1 MVAKIER
8 LNNEKGGKLRSIVEA
23 VNRLN
28 PLAEA
33 TQRAHVK
40 SLTNPGSLVH
50 ADVHAIRQELR
61 QLLGTYALAA
71 ECGWPAAERVYQRAE
86 DSAKW
91 AALSVDPKGSMT
103 ELTAVRQEQL
113 TEQARRERERERKPA
128 AGGKRPAGSKPA
140 AQPKHK
146 YQREAQTAH
155 AGAAATVAGDAA
167 KPYAGPASGTRGRSN

>member
-113 TEQARRERERERKPA
+113 TEQARRERERFMAEMVEAARALANDPQARAEALQIAADFDAVDDGLDRLIAEERA
-128 AGGKRPAGSKPA
+128 AGIDPDEKWW
-140 AQPKHK
+140 
-146 YQREAQTAH
+146 E
-155 AGAAATVAGDAA
+155 
-167 KPYAGPASGTRGRSN
+167 